1 MTTRLVGI
9 AGASG
14 YAGGEL
20 IRLVQEHP
28 GLTLGPLAAGGS
40 AGRPLVQVHPAMA
53 ALGDRLLVE
62 TTAQTF
68 SECDVVLLALP
79 HGQSAPL
86 VSQLASE
93 QRIVDL
99 GADFRLAD
107 PAAWRAYYGGE
118 HAGTWVYGLPELPG
132 ARTHIAGTTRVA
144 NPGCY
149 PTSVALALAPL
160 VAAQAIARE
169 DIVVVAASGTSG
181 AGRKASEALL
191 ASELMGS
198 MSAYK
203 VGGTH
208 QHTPEMEQTLTQ
220 AAGAQVRLSFTPMLA
235 PMSRGILTTASARV
249 SSSTSTQD
257 VRDILHTAYGH
268 EPFIHVLP
276 EGQWPQTSATLGS
289 NSVHIQAAVDP
300 HAGRVIVVAAL
311 DNLVK
316 GAAGQAVQNLNI
328 MLGLPEATGLP
339 VIGTAP

>member
-1 MTTRLVGI
+1 MDTRLVGI

-20 IRLVQEHP
+20 IRLVQAHP

-68 SECDVVLLALP
+68 SECDVVMLALP
-79 HGQSAPL
+79 HGQSAAL
-86 VSQLASE
+86 VGQLAPE
-93 QRIVDL
+93 QIIVDL

-107 PAAWRAYYGGE
+107 PESWRTFYGGE
-118 HAGTWVYGLPELPG
+118 HAGTWVYGLPEIPG
-132 ARTHIAGTTRVA
+132 ARTHIAGATRVA

-160 VAAQAIARE
+160 AAAGAIALE
-169 DIVVVAASGTSG
+169 DVVVVSASGTSG
-181 AGRKASEALL
+181 AGRKASETLL

-208 QHTPEMEQTLTQ
+208 QHTPEMEQTLSQ
-220 AAGAQVRLSFTPMLA
+220 VAGAPVKLSFTPMLA

-249 SSSTSTQD
+249 TDSLSTQD
-257 VRDILHTAYGH
+257 VRNILHSAYGH
-268 EPFIHVLP
+268 EPFVQLLP
-276 EGQWPQTSATLGS
+276 EGQWPQTSATVGS
-289 NSVHIQAAVDP
+289 NSVHLQAAVDP
-300 HAGRVIVVAAL
+300 HSGRVIVVAAL